1 MSRRNSNSRRNARN
15 GPARMRPHR
24 ALAAALARFLR
35 ECRTEVD
42 IDRTVPELIRVAP
55 NGAVQEAVLDLVV
68 TFPGSVQL
76 LCIDVSIRCPH
87 AQRYGQAAASPGEAA
102 DAAIADKRALR
113 QRRAHGGGGI
123 IWAACWRRASSP
135 GSHCRACRGVPPRP
149 LGCSQTRPSVAGLSG
164 TRGQLLCGGHR
175 PARPRLRANCI

>member
-1 MSRRNSNSRRNARN
+1 
-15 GPARMRPHR
+15 MRPHR

-68 TFPGSVQL
+68 IFPGSVQL

-102 DAAIADKRALR
+102 DAAIADKRSRYGSDVFTVVVELYGRLAGDA
-113 QRRAHGGGGI
+113 RRALDHI
-123 IWAACWRRASSP
+123 ATHAAACLRDHSVAPRLVLRW
-135 GSHCRACRGVPPRP
+135 RACLERAVNFSAAGIDLLA
-149 LGCSQTRPSVAGLSG
+149 LGCAPTASEARVLYGRAASAW
-164 TRGQLLCGGHR
+164 QL
-175 PARPRLRANCI
+175 